1 MRFLY
6 NFNSM
11 KRILTFIVVMCS
23 VTAFSQTVTFLNETT
38 LQPIEKVMV
47 VVDQTTYFTDAKGG
61 LELSSLKGKEMV
73 ITHPDYQPATITI
86 ADLNVSNYTVYL
98 KQSAFSMEEV
108 VVSANR
114 FAEKRKDVAQSIAVI
129 NSNELAHVNQSS
141 TADVMSNQGN
151 VFVQKSQLGGGS
163 PVIRGFETNKVL
175 MVIDG
180 VRMNNAIYRGGHL
193 QNIVTLDNASFDKV
207 EILFGAG
214 SVIYGSDALGGV
226 MHFYTKNPL
235 LSSNDKLLV
244 KANAFTRYQS
254 AANGYTG
261 HVDVSVGKRRFGS
274 LTSFTYSK
282 FDDLKQGANRNPFY
296 PSFGARTFYVERING
311 IDSAIVNKDTNLQ
324 VGSGYTQIDVMQKFL
339 FKQSDKVQHSLNF
352 QYSTSSD
359 VPRYDRLTETSGGS
373 PKFAEWYYGPQKRLL
388 TAYNL
393 QLTNKNRFYDQ
404 VRITAAY
411 QNIEESRI
419 DRRFKKNIRNN
430 RIEKLDIISVN
441 VDAEKMIGKQEF
453 RYGIEVANNSVNS
466 TAFLEDI
473 GADTTGALDTRYPD
487 GGSIMRSIAAYATHT
502 WEISDKWILNDGIR
516 VSNVML
522 EAEFDDKTYFP
533 FLFDAVKQS
542 NTALNGNL
550 GLIYLPG
557 RDFRFTLLGSTGFRA
572 PNVDDL
578 TKVFE
583 SVQGNVIV
591 PNPDL
596 KPEYTYNAE
605 IGVAKTFNKKV
616 TVSLNGYYT
625 LLKNAITVQPSTFEG
640 SDSIM
645 YNGQLSRVT
654 TSTNAAEAYIYGFE
668 AGVRG
673 NITDQL
679 SITSTINYTYGRIKT
694 DTTDYP
700 LDHIPPV
707 FGRTGLNLSVK
718 KFRGEVFVQYS
729 GWKRLKDYNLVGEDN
744 ISFATPQGTP
754 AWYTLN
760 ARVGYQFNKF
770 VSMQVACENI
780 LDLNYRQFASNIS
793 APGRNFIVTLRGS
806 F

>member
-1 MRFLY
+1 
-6 NFNSM
+6 
-11 KRILTFIVVMCS
+11 MCS

-38 LQPIEKVMV
+38 LQPVEDVSVAIDE
-47 VVDQTTYFTDAKGG
+47 QFHFTDAKG
-61 LELSSLKGKEMV
+61 ELKLPIIKWTEMI
-73 ITHPDYQPATITI
+73 ITHPEYQSQKLGPADYGVTNHII
-86 ADLNVSNYTVYL
+86 YL
-98 KQSAFSMEEV
+98 KQRVFSMEEV
-108 VVSANR
+108 IISANR
-114 FAEKRKDVAQSIAVI
+114 FAEKRRDVAQSIGVI
-129 NSNELAHVNQSS
+129 NRNELAHMNQSS
-141 TADVMSNQGN
+141 TADVMANQGN

-175 MVIDG
+175 MVVDG

-193 QNIVTLDNASFDKV
+193 QNIITLDNSSFDKIEV
-207 EILFGAG
+207 LFGAG

-235 LSSNDKLLV
+235 LSTNDKLLV

-254 AANGYTG
+254 AANGYSG

-324 VGSGYTQIDVMQKFL
+324 VGSGYTQYDVMQKFL
-339 FKQSDKVQHSLNF
+339 FKQSDNVLHSLNF

-359 VPRYDRLTETSGGS
+359 IPRYDRLTQTSGGN
-373 PKFAEWYYGPQKRLL
+373 PRFGEWYYGPQKRLFS
-388 TAYNL
+388 AYNL
-393 QLTNKNRFYDQ
+393 TMKNRNVIYDQ
-404 VRITAAY
+404 LRITAAY
-411 QNIEESRI
+411 QNIEESRV
-419 DRRFKKNIRNN
+419 DRRFKKAERNH
-430 RIEKLDIISVN
+430 RIEKLNILSLNI
-441 VDAEKMIGKQEF
+441 DAEKMIGKQEI
-453 RYGIEVANNSVNS
+453 RYGAELVNNTVNS
-466 TAFLEDI
+466 TAFQEDI
-473 GADTTGALDTRYPD
+473 EANTTAPLDTRYPD
-487 GGSIMRSIAAYATHT
+487 GGSSMRSMAVYATHT
-502 WEISDKWILNDGIR
+502 WEISDKLILNDGIR
-516 VSNVML
+516 LSNVVL
-522 EAEFDDKTYFP
+522 EAQFNDKTFFP
-533 FLFDAVKQS
+533 FPFESVKQS

-557 RDFRFTLLGSTGFRA
+557 YDFRFTILGSTGFRA

-605 IGVAKTFNKKV
+605 VGIAKTFNKKV
-616 TVSLNGYYT
+616 TVSVNGYYT

-645 YNGQLSRVT
+645 YDGQLSQVT

-679 SITSTINYTYGRIKT
+679 SIISTVNYTYGRIKT

-707 FGRTGLNLSVK
+707 FGKTGLNLSVK
-718 KFRGEVFVQYS
+718 QFRGEVFVQYS

-744 ISFATPQGTP
+744 IAYATPQGMP
-754 AWYTLN
+754 AWFTLN
-760 ARVGYQFNKF
+760 ARVGYQFNKY
-770 VSMQVACENI
+770 VSLQVACENI
-780 LDLNYRQFASNIS
+780 LDVNYRNFASNIS

>member
-1 MRFLY
+1 
-6 NFNSM
+6 M

>member
-1 MRFLY
+1 
-6 NFNSM
+6 
-11 KRILTFIVVMCS
+11 MCS

>member
-1 MRFLY
+1 
-6 NFNSM
+6 M
-11 KRILTFIVVMCS
+11 KRILIVIVAMCS
-23 VTAFSQTVTFLNETT
+23 VSAFAQTVTFLNETT
-38 LQPIEKVMV
+38 LQPIEKVSV
-47 VVDQTTYFTDAKGG
+47 AVDEQIYFSDVKGQ
-61 LELSSLKGKEMV
+61 LEVALILDKPVTIS
-73 ITHPDYQPATITI
+73 HPDFQQVKTTFTSDGLAGKSYTSYTI
-86 ADLNVSNYTVYL
+86 YL
-98 KQSAFSMEEV
+98 KQQGFSMEEV

-114 FAEKRKDVAQSIAVI
+114 FAEKRKDVAQQIAVI
-129 NSNELAHVNQSS
+129 NSNELNHMNQSS

-163 PVIRGFETNKVL
+163 PIIRGFETNKVL
-175 MVIDG
+175 MVVDG

-207 EILFGAG
+207 EVLFGSG

-235 LSSNDKLLV
+235 LSNNDKLLV
-244 KANAFTRYQS
+244 KANALTRYHS

-296 PSFGARTFYVERING
+296 PSFGARTFYSERING
-311 IDSAIVNKDTNLQ
+311 IDSMIINKDTNLQ

-359 VPRYDRLTETSGGS
+359 VPRYDRLTQTSGTN
-373 PKFAEWYYGPQKRLL
+373 PKYAEWYYGPQNRLL

-393 QLTNKNRFYDQ
+393 QLTNKNLFYDQ
-404 VRITAAY
+404 LRVTAAY

-419 DRRFKKNIRNN
+419 DRRFKKNICNH
-430 RIEKLDIISVN
+430 RIEKLDILSLN
-441 VDAEKMIGKQEF
+441 VDAEKMIGKQEL
-453 RYGIEVANNSVNS
+453 RYGIEVTNNSVNS
-466 TAFLEDI
+466 TAFKEDI
-473 GADTTGALDTRYPD
+473 SVDTTGKLDTRYPD
-487 GGSIMRSIAAYATHT
+487 GGSTMRSIAAYATHT
-502 WEISDKWILNDGIR
+502 WEISDKLILNDGIR

-522 EAEFDDKTYFP
+522 ESKFDDKTFFP
-533 FLFDAVKQS
+533 FPFDNVKQN

-557 RDFRFTLLGSTGFRA
+557 YDFRITVLGSTGFRA

-578 TKVFE
+578 SKVFE

-591 PNPDL
+591 PNPNL

-605 IGVAKTFNKKV
+605 IGIAKTFNKKV
-616 TVSLNGYYT
+616 TVSVNGYYT

-645 YNGQLSRVT
+645 YDGQLSQVT
-654 TSTNAAEAYIYGFE
+654 TTINATEAYIYGLE

-673 NITDQL
+673 NITNQL
-679 SITSTINYTYGRIKT
+679 SIVSTINYTYGRIKT

-707 FGRTGLNLSVK
+707 FGKTGLNLNVK

-729 GWKRLKDYNLVGEDN
+729 GWKRLKNYNLIGEDN
-744 ISFATPQGTP
+744 IAYATAQGMP
-754 AWYTLN
+754 AWFTLN
-760 ARVGYQFNKF
+760 ARIGYQFNRY
-770 VSMQVACENI
+770 VSLQVACENI
-780 LDLNYRQFASNIS
+780 LDVNYRQFASNIS
-793 APGRNFIVTLRGS
+793 AAGRNFIVTLRGS